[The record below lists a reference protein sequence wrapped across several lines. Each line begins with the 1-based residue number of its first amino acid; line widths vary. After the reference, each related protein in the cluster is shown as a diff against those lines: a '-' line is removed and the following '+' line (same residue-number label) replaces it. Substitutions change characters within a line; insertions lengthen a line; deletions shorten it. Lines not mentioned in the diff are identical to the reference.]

1 MRSLAF
7 LPSLQ
12 LALRFASREMRSG
25 LAGFRVF
32 LACIA
37 LGVAA
42 IGAVNAV
49 GNGITDGIEAEGR
62 AILGGDLR
70 FELVQ
75 RQATDQERQYLAG
88 LGEVAENVSTR
99 SMVRRQDQSDQSLA
113 EIKAVD
119 GKYPLYGTL
128 VTEPAL
134 GQAEL
139 FQLQNGSFGAA
150 APQILFDRLN
160 LKLGDKALLGDGV
173 FELRAVLKGEPDAL
187 SEGFGFAPRFLISK
201 EGMAATKLERPGS
214 LVEYGY
220 KVKLKN
226 GSAALRQVRD
236 ETEKAFPEAGWQIR
250 TSSNASPALASNIER
265 FSQFL
270 MLVGLTALVVGGVG
284 VANAVRAHLDG
295 KRSVIATFKCL
306 GAPGNF
312 AALVYLIQILII
324 ASIAIVIG
332 LILAALSPWAAAS
345 AIQSLLG
352 LNVSGSFQPLALLL
366 ATAFGYLITLVFALI
381 PLGRSSLVPPT
392 ELFREN
398 GFQSATLPKWPWLLG
413 AAVLALAVAGLAIL
427 TAKDRYVAIV
437 FLGAAV
443 AAFIVLRFVAW
454 GIQRLARSAPRASN
468 VPLRMAI
475 GNIHR
480 PGALTPSVVLSL
492 GLGLTLLVALTLIDL
507 NLRNQIS
514 GTISAKAPNF
524 FFLDIQSAEVDGFAK
539 LLTEQSPQG
548 EVQRVPMLRGRI
560 TQLKGID
567 LEKLTIPPEA
577 SWVTRG
583 DRGITYAVEPP
594 ENGKIASGA
603 WWPKEYSGEP
613 LVSFSEEEGGELGL
627 KLGDTVTV
635 NVLGRNITAKIA
647 NFRRVE
653 WESMSINFVMV
664 FSPNSFAGAPH
675 GWLATLSDTN
685 LDAAGD
691 AKVLNAVTRAFPTVT
706 SVRIKDVLNVAE
718 RLVGQLAGAI
728 RAAAAIALISSVLVL
743 AGALAAG
750 NRTRVHDSVILK
762 MLGATR
768 RTLVTAFTLE
778 YFLIGLATALF
789 GLAAG
794 AGAAW
799 FVVVNIM
806 KLQWT
811 FDPLIAVGTV
821 AVALVLT
828 IGFGLIGTWR
838 VLGEK
843 SAPVLRNL

>member
-7 LPSLQ
+7 IPSIQ
-12 LALRFASREMRSG
+12 LALRFALREMRSG

-75 RQATDQERQYLAG
+75 RQATGQERQYLAG

-113 EIKAVD
+113 EVKAVD

-139 FQLQNGSFGAA
+139 FQLRNGSFGAA

-173 FELRAVLKGEPDAL
+173 FELRAVLRGEPDAL

-220 KVKLKN
+220 KVKLKD
-226 GSAALRQVRD
+226 GSAAPREVRD
-236 ETEKAFPEAGWQIR
+236 DTEKAFPEAGWQIR

-270 MLVGLTALVVGGVG
+270 TLVGLTALVVGGVG

-324 ASIAIVIG
+324 ASIAILIG

-352 LNVSGSFQPLALLL
+352 LNVSGSFQPMALVL
-366 ATAFGYLITLVFALI
+366 ATAFGFLITLVFALI

-413 AAVLALAVAGLAIL
+413 AAILALAVAGLAIL
-427 TAKDRYVAIV
+427 TAKDRYVAMV

-454 GIQRLARSAPRASN
+454 GIQRLARMAPRASN

-492 GLGLTLLVALTLIDL
+492 GLGLTLLVSLTLIDL

-524 FFLDIQSAEVDGFAK
+524 FFLDIQSAEVDSFAK
-539 LLTEQSPQG
+539 LLGEQSAEG

-560 TQLKGID
+560 THLKGVDI
-567 LEKLTIPPEA
+567 EKLTIPAEA
-577 SWVTRG
+577 AWVTRG
-583 DRGITYAVEPP
+583 DRGITYAPEPP
-594 ENGKIASGA
+594 ENANVSAGE
-603 WWPKEYSGEP
+603 WWAADYSGEP
-613 LVSFSEEEGGELGL
+613 LVSFAEEEAGELGL

-647 NFRRVE
+647 NFRRIQ

-664 FSPNSFAGAPH
+664 FSPNAFAGAPH
-675 GWLATLSDTN
+675 GWLATLSDPK

-706 SVRIKDVLNVAE
+706 SVRIKDALDVAE

-811 FDPLIAVGTV
+811 FDPLIAIGTV

>member
-1 MRSLAF
+1 MQSLAF
-7 LPSLQ
+7 IPSLQ
-12 LALRFASREMRSG
+12 LALRFALREMRSG

-75 RQATDQERQYLAG
+75 RQVTDKERQYLEG
-88 LGEVAENVSTR
+88 LGDVAYSVSTR

-113 EIKAVD
+113 EVKAVD

-128 VTEPAL
+128 VTEPAMP
-134 GQAEL
+134 QTEL
-139 FQLQNGSFGAA
+139 FQQQDGSFGAVV
-150 APQILFDRLN
+150 PQILFDRLN
-160 LKLGDKALLGDGV
+160 VKLGDKVLLGDGV
-173 FELRAVLKGEPDAL
+173 FELRAVLTAEPDAL
-187 SEGFGFAPRFLISK
+187 SEGFGFAPRFLISN

-220 KVKLKN
+220 KLKLKD
-226 GSAALRQVRD
+226 GSAAPSEVRD
-236 ETEKAFPEAGWQIR
+236 ETEKLFPESGWQIR

-270 MLVGLTALVVGGVG
+270 TLVGLTALVVGGVG
-284 VANAVRAHLDG
+284 VANAVRAYLDG

-324 ASIAIVIG
+324 ASVAILIG

-345 AIQSLLG
+345 AIKSLLG
-352 LNVSGSFQPLALLL
+352 LNVSGSFQPLALIL

-398 GFQSATLPKWPWLLG
+398 GFQSATLPKWPWIFG

-427 TAKDRYVAIV
+427 TAKDQYVAIV

-454 GIQRLARSAPRASN
+454 GIQRLARIAPRSSN
-468 VPLRMAI
+468 VPLRMAV

-492 GLGLTLLVALTLIDL
+492 GLGLTLLVSLTLIDL

-539 LLTEQSPQG
+539 LLGEQSSEG

-560 TQLKGID
+560 TQLKGVDID
-567 LEKLTIPPEA
+567 KLTIPAEA
-577 SWVTRG
+577 AWVTRG
-583 DRGITYAVEPP
+583 DRGITYAPEPP
-594 ENGKIASGA
+594 ENANVSAGK
-603 WWPKEYSGEP
+603 WWAADYSGEP
-613 LVSFSEEEGGELGL
+613 LVSFAEEEAGELGL
-627 KLGDTVTV
+627 KLGDSVTV

-647 NFRRVE
+647 NFRRIQ

-664 FSPNSFAGAPH
+664 FSPNAFAGAPH
-675 GWLATLSDTN
+675 GWLATLSDPK

-691 AKVLNAVTRAFPTVT
+691 AKVLNAVTRAFPAVT
-706 SVRIKDVLNVAE
+706 SVRIKDALDVAE

>member
-1 MRSLAF
+1 MQSLS
-7 LPSLQ
+7 LVPSLK
-12 LALRFASREMRSG
+12 LALRFALREMRGG

-37 LGVAA
+37 IGVAA

-62 AILGGDLR
+62 SILGGDLR

-75 RQATDQERQYLAG
+75 RTASGNERRY
-88 LGEVAENVSTR
+88 LGELGAVAESISTR
-99 SMVRRQDQSDQSLA
+99 SMVRRQDQGDQTLS
-113 EIKAVD
+113 EVKAVD
-119 GKYPLYGTL
+119 DKYPLYGTL
-128 VTEPAL
+128 LTNPAL
-134 GQAEL
+134 DRSGL
-139 FQLQNGSFGAA
+139 FAARNGSFGAA
-150 APQILFDRLN
+150 APQILFDRLQ
-160 LKLGDKALLGDGV
+160 LKPGGKVLLGDAL
-173 FELRAVLKGEPDAL
+173 FELRAVLVTEPDAL
-187 SEGFGFAPRFLISK
+187 SEGFGFAPRLLIST

-220 KVKLKN
+220 KVRLKS
-226 GSAALRQVRD
+226 GSAAPAEVR
-236 ETEKAFPEAGWQIR
+236 EATEKAFPQAGWRIR
-250 TSSNASPALASNIER
+250 TSSNASPALSSNIER

-270 MLVGLTALVVGGVG
+270 TLVGLTALVVGGVG

-312 AALVYLIQILII
+312 AALVYLVQILII
-324 ASIAIVIG
+324 ASIAVVIG
-332 LILAALSPWAAAS
+332 LVLAAVSPWAAAS
-345 AIQSLLG
+345 AIRSLLS
-352 LNVSGSFQPLALLL
+352 LNVSGSFQPVALILA
-366 ATAFGYLITLVFALI
+366 AVFGYLITLVFALL
-381 PLGRSSLVPPT
+381 PLGRASLVAPT

-398 GFQSATLPKWPWLLG
+398 GFQPLALPKWPWL
-413 AAVLALAVAGLAIL
+413 AAASIFAILVAGLAIL
-427 TAKDRYVAIV
+427 TAKDRYVAVI
-437 FLGAAV
+437 FIGAAI
-443 AAFIVLRFVAW
+443 AAFIVLRLVAW
-454 GIQRLARSAPRASN
+454 GIQRLARSAPRVTN
-468 VPLRMAI
+468 LPLRMAV

-539 LLTEQSPQG
+539 LLSEQSPQG

-560 TQLKGID
+560 TQLKGVD
-567 LEKLTIPPEA
+567 LEKLTIPAEA

-583 DRGITYAVEPP
+583 DRGVTYSSAPP
-594 ENGKIASGA
+594 ENAKVVAGD
-603 WWPKEYSGEP
+603 WWPAGYAGEP
-613 LVSFSEEEGGELGL
+613 LVSFSEEEAGELGL
-627 KLGDTVTV
+627 KLGDSVTV
-635 NVLGRNITAKIA
+635 NVLGRNIMARIA
-647 NFRRVE
+647 NFRRVD

-664 FSPNSFAGAPH
+664 FSPNAFAGAPH
-675 GWLATLSDTN
+675 GWLATLSDPK

-706 SVRIKDVLNVAE
+706 SVRIKDVLDVAE

-768 RTLVTAFTLE
+768 RTLITAFTLE

-811 FDPLIAVGTV
+811 FDPLVALATV
-821 AVALVLT
+821 AIALVLT

-838 VLGEK
+838 VLGEN

>member
-1 MRSLAF
+1 MQSLPF
-7 LPSLQ
+7 IPSLQ
-12 LALRFASREMRSG
+12 LALRFALREMRSG
-25 LAGFRVF
+25 LSGFRVF

-75 RQATDQERQYLAG
+75 RQVTDKERRYLEG
-88 LGEVAENVSTR
+88 LGDVADSVSTR
-99 SMVRRQDQSDQSLA
+99 SMVRREDQADQSLA
-113 EIKAVD
+113 EVKAID
-119 GKYPLYGTL
+119 GKYPHYGTL
-128 VTEPAL
+128 VTKPAL
-134 GQAEL
+134 PQAEL
-139 FQLQNGSFGAA
+139 FAVKNGTHGAV
-150 APQILFDRLN
+150 APQILFDRLGV
-160 LKLGDKALLGDGV
+160 KLGDKVLLGDGM
-173 FELRAVLKGEPDAL
+173 FELRAVLTGEPDAL
-187 SEGFGFAPRFLISK
+187 SEGFGFAPRFLISID
-201 EGMAATKLERPGS
+201 GMAATKLERPGS
-214 LVEYGY
+214 LIEYGY
-220 KVKLKN
+220 KVKLKD
-226 GSAALRQVRD
+226 GSAAPRTVRD
-236 ETEKAFPEAGWQIR
+236 DTEKLFPEAGWQIR

-270 MLVGLTALVVGGVG
+270 TLVGLTALVVGGVG

-312 AALVYLIQILII
+312 AALVYLSQILII

-345 AIQSLLG
+345 AIKSLLG
-352 LNVSGSFQPLALLL
+352 LNVSGSFQPLALIL

-381 PLGRSSLVPPT
+381 PLGHSSLVPPT

-427 TAKDRYVAIV
+427 TAKDRYVAMV

-454 GIQRLARSAPRASN
+454 GIQRLARIAPRASN
-468 VPLRMAI
+468 VPLRMAV

-492 GLGLTLLVALTLIDL
+492 GLGLTLLVSLTLIDV

-514 GTISAKAPNF
+514 GTISEKAPNF
-524 FFLDIQSAEVDGFAK
+524 FFLDVQSAEVDGFAS
-539 LLTEQSPQG
+539 LLAAQSPEG

-560 TQLKGID
+560 TQLKGVDI
-567 LEKLTIPPEA
+567 EKMTIPAEA
-577 SWVTRG
+577 AWVTRG
-583 DRGITYAVEPP
+583 DRGITYAPEPP
-594 ENGKIASGA
+594 ENANVSAGE
-603 WWPKEYSGEP
+603 WWPADYLGEP
-613 LVSFSEEEGGELGL
+613 LVSFAEEEAGELGL
-627 KLGDTVTV
+627 RLGDTVTV

-647 NFRRVE
+647 NFRRIE

-664 FSPNSFAGAPH
+664 FSPNAFAGAPH
-675 GWLATLSDTN
+675 GWLATLSDPK

-706 SVRIKDVLNVAE
+706 SVRIKDALDVAE

-806 KLQWT
+806 KLEWT
-811 FDPLIAVGTV
+811 FDPLIALATV